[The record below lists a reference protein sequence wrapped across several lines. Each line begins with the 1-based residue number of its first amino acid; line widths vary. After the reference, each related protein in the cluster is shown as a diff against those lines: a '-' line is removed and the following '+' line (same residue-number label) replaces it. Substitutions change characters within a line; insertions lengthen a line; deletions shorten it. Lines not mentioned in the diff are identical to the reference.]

1 MPSKP
6 PQYRL
11 VIFDAIDD
19 PKELR
24 DLFQKATGMHPTD
37 AVQWLGRAPGT
48 WPALLDERA
57 TRRLLDGLYDFGIAA
72 EAWRADQFPDLG
84 TPRTIHRAACLE
96 GGLRI
101 EGLRGEPTHWVPWN
115 LVELICAGRVVG
127 EDESKSAGRVH
138 WPSSLVAGARALT
151 LRKPKPIEL
160 ANRARSSGA
169 EPVRE
174 VLVARR
180 EPRVTFRFVE
190 NQMNYAYL
198 GDRIHDVASGN
209 FPIFLADLCA
219 RADHAYLT
227 ESTRSLLEHR
237 DPGEH
242 DFSTS
247 RAILDHASLQLLWSW
262 YRRDRE
268 AQNREIRERPTGT
281 DFDME
286 VFD

>member
-1 MPSKP
+1 MPSTP

-24 DLFQKATGMHPTD
+24 DLFQKATGIHPID
-37 AVQWLGRAPGT
+37 AVQWLGRAPGV
-48 WPALLDERA
+48 WPTPLDERP
-57 TRRLLDGLYDFGIAA
+57 TRQLLDGLYDFGVAA
-72 EAWRADQFPDLG
+72 EAWRVDQFPDLG
-84 TPRTIHRAACLE
+84 TPRTIHRAACLDE
-96 GGLRI
+96 GLRI
-101 EGLRGEPTHWVPWN
+101 EGLRGEPTHWVPWKF
-115 LVELICAGRVVG
+115 VELICAGRVVG
-127 EDESKSAGRVH
+127 EDESRGGGRVH
-138 WPSSLVAGARALT
+138 WPSSFVAGARALT
-151 LRKPKPIEL
+151 LRKPKPIEFGG
-160 ANRARSSGA
+160 RGRSSGA

-190 NQMNYAYL
+190 NQMNYVYL
-198 GDRIHDVASGN
+198 GDRLRDAASEN

-219 RADHAYLT
+219 RAKQAHLT

-242 DFSTS
+242 DFPSS
-247 RAILDHASLQLLWSW
+247 RAILDHAGIQLLWSW

-268 AQNREIRERPTGT
+268 ARNREIREPETGT
-281 DFDME
+281 DFDIE
-286 VFD
+286 AL

>member
-1 MPSKP
+1 MPGKP

-24 DLFQKATGMHPTD
+24 ALVQEATGMHPTD
-37 AVQWLGRAPGT
+37 AVQWLGRAPGP
-48 WPALLDERA
+48 WPAPLDERA
-57 TRRLLDGLYDFGIAA
+57 TRMMLDGLYDFGVAA
-72 EAWRADQFPDLG
+72 EAWRVDQFPDLG
-84 TPRTIHRAACLE
+84 TPRTIHRAACLND
-96 GGLRI
+96 GLRL
-101 EGLRGEPTHWVPWN
+101 EGARGEPTHWVPWK

-127 EDESKSAGRVH
+127 EDDGRGGGRVH

-151 LRKPKPIEL
+151 LRKPRPIEL
-160 ANRARSSGA
+160 KSGPA

-198 GDRIHDVASGN
+198 ADRLRNSATEN
-209 FPIFLADLCA
+209 FPIFLADLVDKA
-219 RADHAYLT
+219 KAAHVT
-227 ESTRSLLEHR
+227 ESTRSLLENR

-242 DFSTS
+242 DFPTS
-247 RAILDHASLQLLWSW
+247 RAILDHAALQLLWGW
-262 YRRDRE
+262 YRRDRD
-268 AQNREIRERPTGT
+268 AQNRAIRENQT
-281 DFDME
+281 DTEFDIE
-286 VFD
+286 TP

>member
-11 VIFDAIDD
+11 VIFDAIEN

-24 DLFQKATGMHPTD
+24 DLVQKATGMHPTD
-37 AVQWLGRAPGT
+37 AVQWLGRAPGP
-48 WPALLDERA
+48 WPAPLDEKA
-57 TRRLLDGLYDFGIAA
+57 TRALLDGLYDFGIAA
-72 EAWRADQFPDLG
+72 EAWRVDQFPDLG
-84 TPRTIHRAACLE
+84 TPRTIHRAACLDE
-96 GGLRI
+96 GLRL
-101 EGLRGEPTHWVPWN
+101 EGLRGEPTHWVPWKF
-115 LVELICAGRVVG
+115 VELICAGRVVG
-127 EDESKSAGRVH
+127 EDDSRGSGRAH

-151 LRKPKPIEL
+151 LRKPKAIDL
-160 ANRARSSGA
+160 SGRGA
-169 EPVRE
+169 SEPVRE

-198 GDRIHDVASGN
+198 GDRLRDVASEN
-209 FPIFLADLCA
+209 FPIFLVDLCD
-219 RADHAYLT
+219 RAKQAYVT
-227 ESTRSLLEHR
+227 ESTRSLLDNR

-242 DFSTS
+242 DFPTS
-247 RAILDHASLQLLWSW
+247 RAILDHAGLQLLWSW

-268 AQNREIRERPTGT
+268 AQNREIRERPMGT